1 MLYARQAVR
10 DLREVPAPQ
19 LLLALEVEGAVSV
32 DIMSTSP
39 AFIPPQS
46 AALSASER
54 MGGEQTNFAPSKSGF
69 S

>member
-1 MLYARQAVR
+1 MPGRPFGIFEKFPRPSSFWRLKLKEQW
-10 DLREVPAPQ
+10 
-19 LLLALEVEGAVSV
+19 SV